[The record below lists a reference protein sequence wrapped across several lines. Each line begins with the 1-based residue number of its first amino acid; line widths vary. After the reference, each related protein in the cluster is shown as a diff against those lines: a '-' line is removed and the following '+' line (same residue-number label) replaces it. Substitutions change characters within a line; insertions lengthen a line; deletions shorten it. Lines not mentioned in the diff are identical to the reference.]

1 MMDVIYASMIEELS
15 KIAAD
20 TEGSTDS
27 ESSNSDMDSNAE
39 ISPAVEKIFS
49 EKELTRIRQAKDEK
63 GAPSNK
69 AHGSPVVTDKEM
81 AQNLHD
87 AGSKEG
93 YSSGYSEAAR
103 EGVEQAARIGKESY
117 DRGYQIAAKKGVE
130 IAGQLYM
137 KGKTE
142 AA

>member
-1 MMDVIYASMIEELS
+1 MIDIIYASMIEELV
-15 KIAAD
+15 KIASSA
-20 TEGSTDS
+20 EGSTDS
-27 ESSNSDMDSNAE
+27 ESFNADMDSE
-39 ISPAVEKIFS
+39 RTVSPAVEQIFS

-63 GAPSNK
+63 GSPSNK
-69 AHGSPVVTDKEM
+69 AHGSPLVTDKEM
-81 AQNLHD
+81 AQKLHD
-87 AGSKEG
+87 TGAKEG

-103 EGVEQAARIGKESY
+103 KGVEESARVGKESY
-117 DRGYQIAAKKGVE
+117 TRGYQSAAQKGVE

>member
-1 MMDVIYASMIEELS
+1 MIDLIYASMIEELS
-15 KIAAD
+15 KIAAV

-27 ESSNSDMDSNAE
+27 EATNADMDSDKE
-39 ISPAVEKIFS
+39 VSPAVAEIFS

-63 GAPSNK
+63 GNPSNK
-69 AHGSPVVTDKEM
+69 AHGSPIITDKEM
-81 AQNLHD
+81 AQKLHD
-87 AGSKEG
+87 TGAKER
-93 YSSGYSEAAR
+93 YSTGYSEAAR
-103 EGVEQAARIGKESY
+103 KGVEEAGRVGKESY
-117 DRGYQIAAKKGVE
+117 DRGYQSAARKGVE

>member
-1 MMDVIYASMIEELS
+1 
-15 KIAAD
+15 
-20 TEGSTDS
+20 
-27 ESSNSDMDSNAE
+27 
-39 ISPAVEKIFS
+39 
-49 EKELTRIRQAKDEK
+49 
-63 GAPSNK
+63 
-69 AHGSPVVTDKEM
+69 M